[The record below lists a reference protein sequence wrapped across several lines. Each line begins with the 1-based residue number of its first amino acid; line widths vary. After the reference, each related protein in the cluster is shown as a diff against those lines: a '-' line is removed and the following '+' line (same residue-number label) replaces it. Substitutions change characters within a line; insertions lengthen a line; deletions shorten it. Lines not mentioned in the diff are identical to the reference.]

1 MSIAS
6 RISALFCLILVALFL
21 GLQAGAQCLSGT
33 SGLITIP
40 TARMQGD
47 GELSFGASF
56 FGKKYQD
63 YSNRQYDVASA
74 YASITFLPFLEIGLR
89 VNRMLDFPK
98 GRNYTVD
105 RGPMVRLRVLK
116 EGKYTPAV
124 VLGAHDFFA
133 AFGGDGAKHF
143 SATYAVFSKK
153 VAAFD
158 LHAGYAPALMSANH
172 YQLNGLFYGVAYSP
186 LKSVQLQ
193 FENDSRYFNT
203 GIRVGFL
210 KFFAVSL
217 ATVNFNSLVGGFSFK
232 FKV

>member
-1 MSIAS
+1 
-6 RISALFCLILVALFL
+6 
-21 GLQAGAQCLSGT
+21 
-33 SGLITIP
+33 
-40 TARMQGD
+40 MQGD
-47 GELSFGASF
+47 GDLSFGASF

-63 YSNRQYDVASA
+63 YSKNQYDVASV
-74 YASITFLPFLEIGLR
+74 YASVTFLPFLEIGLR
-89 VNRMLDFPK
+89 VNRMLGFPK

-105 RGPMVRLRVLK
+105 RVPMVRLRVLK
-116 EGKYTPAV
+116 EGKHTPAV
-124 VLGAHDFFA
+124 VLGIHDFFA
-133 AFGGDGAKHF
+133 SFGGEEAIHF
-143 SATYAVFSKK
+143 NATYAVFSKK

-158 LHAGYAPALMSANH
+158 LHAGYAPALMSVNH